1 MVVMMTAAVTPRPPA
16 TAVTAP
22 ATAVTARFTRRRN
35 EPDEQDREE

>member
-1 MVVMMTAAVTPRPPA
+1 MATVMMAAAVTPRPA
-16 TAVTAP
+16 AVT